1 MRPQQTLAAQAAS
14 LDRAIKLQGFSLFI
28 RNYFLRPACDN
39 VVISAQITAQ
49 ARWNVYNFGK
59 RNMRGI

>member
-39 VVISAQITAQ
+39 VVISAPITAQ
-49 ARWNVYNFGK
+49 AR
-59 RNMRGI
+59 